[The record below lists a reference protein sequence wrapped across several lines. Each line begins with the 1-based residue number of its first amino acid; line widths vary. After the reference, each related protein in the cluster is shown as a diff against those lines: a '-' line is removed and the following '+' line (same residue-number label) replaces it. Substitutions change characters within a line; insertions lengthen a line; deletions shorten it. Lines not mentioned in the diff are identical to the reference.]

1 MLIVE
6 VKVLFLKP
14 EEEKD
19 KTHFTDKEVNMK
31 VFYTLYMKMCDFLI
45 FALWYIGCCCSVCYD
60 NSGSRSR
67 AASVWLNG

>member
-31 VFYTLYMKMCDFLI
+31 VFYTLYMIM
-45 FALWYIGCCCSVCYD
+45 
-60 NSGSRSR
+60 
-67 AASVWLNG
+67 